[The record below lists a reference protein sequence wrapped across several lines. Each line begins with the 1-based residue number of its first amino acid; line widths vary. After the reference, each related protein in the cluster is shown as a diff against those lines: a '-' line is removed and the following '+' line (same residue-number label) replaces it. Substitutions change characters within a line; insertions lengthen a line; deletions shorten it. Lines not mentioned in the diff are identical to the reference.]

1 MSCQAC
7 AVTVLHW
14 HLSHCPI
21 SFDCPDVCNN
31 LLFYNLLWPGLHQ
44 HVSWTSVSVHTLLVD
59 IRQWH
64 FSDVYLMCHIVFGLG
79 FISYQLQFEA
89 VYVLKIHIIEY
100 SRLERN
106 LKYFFMRR
114 EVLLKVLALILYA
127 QIWTEIYRDGIN
139 GFIHL
144 SVFFIWWQFLCFP
157 GTKWGINN
165 NKNKIFT

>member
-1 MSCQAC
+1 M
-7 AVTVLHW
+7 
-14 HLSHCPI
+14 
-21 SFDCPDVCNN
+21 
-31 LLFYNLLWPGLHQ
+31 
-44 HVSWTSVSVHTLLVD
+44 HTLLVD

-64 FSDVYLMCHIVFGLG
+64 FSDVYLMCHIVFWLG

-127 QIWTEIYRDGIN
+127 QIWTEIYKVG
-139 GFIHL
+139 
-144 SVFFIWWQFLCFP
+144 
-157 GTKWGINN
+157 
-165 NKNKIFT
+165 